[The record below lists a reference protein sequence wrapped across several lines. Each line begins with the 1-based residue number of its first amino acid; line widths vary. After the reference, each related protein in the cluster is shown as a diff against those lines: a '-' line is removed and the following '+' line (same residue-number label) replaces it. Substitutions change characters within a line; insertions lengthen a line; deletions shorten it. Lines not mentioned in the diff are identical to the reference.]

1 MTVLLSNVLSVQKMI
16 YLNAKMVKFAVTILV
31 KINTLV
37 QKMEL
42 LLRDTKMV
50 NLLRL
55 DKIIVQKALKI
66 FINVQAITRA
76 L

>member
-42 LLRDTKMV
+42 LLRDTKMA

-55 DKIIVQKALKI
+55 DKIIVQEALKI

>member
-1 MTVLLSNVLSVQKMI
+1 MI

-42 LLRDTKMV
+42 LLRDTKMA

-55 DKIIVQKALKI
+55 DKIIVQEALKI

>member
-1 MTVLLSNVLSVQKMI
+1 MI

-42 LLRDTKMV
+42 LLRDTKMA

-55 DKIIVQKALKI
+55 DKIIVQEALKI
-66 FINVQAITRA
+66 FINVQAITKA

>member
-1 MTVLLSNVLSVQKMI
+1 MTVLPSNVLSVQKMI

-42 LLRDTKMV
+42 LLRDTKMA

-55 DKIIVQKALKI
+55 DKIIAQEALKI

>member
-1 MTVLLSNVLSVQKMI
+1 
-16 YLNAKMVKFAVTILV
+16 MVKFAVTILV

-42 LLRDTKMV
+42 LLRDTKMA

-55 DKIIVQKALKI
+55 DKIIVQEALKI

>member
-1 MTVLLSNVLSVQKMI
+1 MTVLPSNVLSVQKMI

-42 LLRDTKMV
+42 LLRDTKMA

-55 DKIIVQKALKI
+55 DKIIVQEALKI